1 MNGLV
6 QIALGWLLV
15 LLAGCGFKPREAVE
29 LNPILNPLRIESVDA
44 FSTLPQEIGRA
55 LLRSGI
61 RLVDADETPASVLR
75 VLADTQ
81 ATTPLTFSGAAR
93 VQEYLVVHRV
103 TFEVL
108 DQHGKPILGSTV
120 VERKRDYRFDESQAL
135 GAAAEDE
142 LARKELRRE
151 MVQALLLRLQAIGR

>member
-1 MNGLV
+1 MNRAFKV
-6 QIALGWLLV
+6 VICSLLV
-15 LLAGCGFKPREAVE
+15 LLGACGFKPRQAVD
-29 LNPILNPLRIESVDA
+29 LDAALNPLRIESVDA
-44 FSTLPQEIGRA
+44 FSPLPQELGRA

-61 RLVDADETPASVLR
+61 QLVESDGTSSSVLR

-103 TFEVL
+103 EFEVL
-108 DQHGKPILGSTV
+108 DQHGKPILERAV
-120 VERKRDYRFDESQAL
+120 VERKRDYRFDETQAL

-151 MVQALLLRLQAIGR
+151 MVQAVLLRLQAIGH